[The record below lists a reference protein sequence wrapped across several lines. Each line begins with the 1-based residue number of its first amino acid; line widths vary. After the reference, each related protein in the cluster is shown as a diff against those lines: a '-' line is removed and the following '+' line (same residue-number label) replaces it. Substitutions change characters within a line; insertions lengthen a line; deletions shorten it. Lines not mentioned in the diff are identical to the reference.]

1 MKLELR
7 ARQSSGGTR
16 SGVHWLLA
24 VTAIAGA
31 VPVLSVAVSTG
42 SSHADSV
49 NWEAI
54 AQCES
59 GGNWAANTGNGLYGG
74 LQISEPTWQGNGGAG
89 LPSTTNAD
97 GQIEVADRIMATQ
110 GPGAWPRCSACSRG
124 EAPAG
129 SLTHIL
135 TALMASSGG
144 CMGNNDD

>member
-1 MKLELR
+1 
-7 ARQSSGGTR
+7 
-16 SGVHWLLA
+16 LLA
-24 VTAIAGA
+24 VTALAGA

-59 GGNWAANTGNGLYGG
+59 GGNWAADTGNGFYGG
-74 LQISEPTWQGNGGAG
+74 LQISEPTWEGNGGTG
-89 LPSTTNAD
+89 LPSTTSPD

-110 GPGAWPRCSACSRG
+110 GPGAWPRCSSCSRG
-124 EAPAG
+124 DAPAG
-129 SLTHIL
+129 SLTQIL
-135 TALMASSGG
+135 TALMASGGG